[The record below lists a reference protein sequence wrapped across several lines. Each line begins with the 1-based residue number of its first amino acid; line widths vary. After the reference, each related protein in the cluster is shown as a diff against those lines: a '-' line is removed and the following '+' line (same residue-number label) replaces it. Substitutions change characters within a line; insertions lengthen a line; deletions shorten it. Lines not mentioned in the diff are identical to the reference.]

1 MRRKGI
7 NIAVLSIVIGIL
19 LVGVVY
25 AEDQIQET
33 DNFKFLVP
41 DTWQFIVYENGA
53 VQIFNRM
60 ATYMVELK
68 KEGYNMTDAD
78 WKSSMKIFVEQFKGS
93 DPVVVEM
100 LGFQFLKTTF
110 DYSGTH
116 QSLYTAL
123 LGGEKISVGIM
134 GPEHETDEKIQ
145 AIRKSI
151 EIKTEAATE

>member
-7 NIAVLSIVIGIL
+7 NIAALSIVIGIL
-19 LVGVVY
+19 LIGVVY

-41 DTWQFIVYENGA
+41 DTWQFIVYENGT
-53 VQIFNRM
+53 VQIYNRM

-68 KEGYNMTDAD
+68 KEGYNLNDAD
-78 WKSSMKIFVEQFKGS
+78 WKSSMKIFVEQYKGS

-116 QSLYTAL
+116 QSLYTTL
-123 LGGEKISVGIM
+123 LNGEKISIGIM
-134 GPEHETDEKIQ
+134 GPEYETDEKIQ
-145 AIRKSI
+145 AILKSI
-151 EIKTEAATE
+151 EIKKEAATE